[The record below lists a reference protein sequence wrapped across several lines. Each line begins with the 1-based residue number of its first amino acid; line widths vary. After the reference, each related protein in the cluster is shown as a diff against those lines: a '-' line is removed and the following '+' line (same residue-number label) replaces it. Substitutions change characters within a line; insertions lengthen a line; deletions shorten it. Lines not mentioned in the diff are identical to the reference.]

1 MRKEKSYSFPAILAA
16 VAILLAYL
24 CRITT
29 KFGFELSLQ
38 EELILPLTLLRSMIY
53 LCLFMAW
60 GISLKMRIQ
69 QKQVQKYMIGAAV
82 LIVFWIFVRSLR
94 FMIFT
99 VPPAPRYLWYMYY
112 LPLLALPTSA
122 LMVALSIGK
131 SDDYRQF
138 DCDARRR
145 LSRNACSCQRVRAA
159 LPGNLERV
167 HDPDPDQD

>member
-16 VAILLAYL
+16 AAILLAYL

-29 KFGFELSLQ
+29 KFGFELRLQ

-99 VPPAPRYLWYMYY
+99 VPPATRYLWYMYY

-122 LMVALSIGK
+122 LMVALSIRK
-131 SDDYRQF
+131 SDDYRLPQHVVMLWTIPALLFLLVMTNDLHQF
-138 DCDARRR
+138 VFKFPA
-145 LSRNACSCQRVRAA
+145 
-159 LPGNLERV
+159 E
-167 HDPDPDQD
+167 